1 MPAHKFVLAGKIKSW
16 EACEAAAV
24 RRDSFW
30 PRKQEFLRLLQPAEQ
45 ARLQALSSKP
55 NTSTAFPGTE
65 RTERWDEEE
74 RLFLASLSAEDRA
87 FLEGEVGLGSSQK
100 AEVAWLEKCGYEYEE
115 RDVPDLMGASGA
127 SWLGSLRV

>member
-1 MPAHKFVLAGKIKSW
+1 MMDIDGT
-16 EACEAAAV
+16 
-24 RRDSFW
+24 DSLDFI
-30 PRKQEFLRLLQPAEQ
+30 EFLRLLQPAEQ
-45 ARLQALSSKP
+45 ARLHALSSKP

-115 RDVPDLMGASGA
+115 RDVLDLMGASGA
-127 SWLGSLRV
+127 SWLGSLRI

>member
-1 MPAHKFVLAGKIKSW
+1 MCSQVHAGKVKSW

-30 PRKQEFLRLLQPAEQ
+30 PRKQAFLRLLPPAKQ
-45 ARLQALSSKP
+45 AQLQALSSKP
-55 NTSTAFPGTE
+55 NTSAAFPGTE

-100 AEVAWLEKCGYEYEE
+100 AEVAWLEKCGYHYEE
-115 RDVPDLMGASGA
+115 LDVLDLMGASSGA
-127 SWLGSLRV
+127 SWLGALRT